1 MATAPSTKSCAAE
14 IASCPLCDG
23 EGVVVQAQDE
33 LAHARLCDHVATCK
47 TCRGQGFLPG
57 KDELGYEVLTPC
69 KMQALKARMGR
80 FNQAGLPAG
89 YAQATLESW
98 QPHTPAQRDL
108 RQRVGAWQAYVLRQG
123 LDQQGKLP
131 KQLRGIGLTGAPGVG
146 KTHLMAAL
154 ARSLTLELGVA
165 VRFAD
170 FSQLL
175 WDLKAGFQAG
185 RGEADL
191 VAPLATV
198 DVLLIDELGKGR
210 ASEWEISI
218 LDSIISARYNRG
230 LTTFFSTNYP
240 MAGKVKVARSTSE
253 LKETLSDRVGDRIAS
268 RLSAMCDV
276 FEVDGADQRPATWVS
291 KVGK

>member
-1 MATAPSTKSCAAE
+1 MASARSPKLCAAE
-14 IASCPLCDG
+14 AAACPLCDG
-23 EGVVVQAQDE
+23 EGVVVEAKDE
-33 LAHARLCDHVATCK
+33 LAHARLCDHVSGCK

-57 KDELGYEVLTPC
+57 KDDLGYEVLTPC
-69 KMQALKARMGR
+69 RMQALRGRMGR
-80 FNQAGLPAG
+80 FNQAGLPAA
-89 YAQATLESW
+89 YTAATLESW
-98 QPHTPAQRDL
+98 QPHTAVQRDI
-108 RQRVGAWQAYVLRQG
+108 RMRVGAWQAYVHQQG
-123 LDQQGKLP
+123 VDQQGKLP

-240 MAGKVKVARSTSE
+240 MANKVRNARSASE
-253 LKETLSDRVGDRIAS
+253 LKETLSDRIGDRIAS

-276 FEVDGADQRPATWVS
+276 FEIDGADQRPTTWVS